1 MQAFLCIKKVLK
13 KKKIIYLRGK
23 NLENPTLQNSISLS
37 VGVFYIEI
45 KNFLLQNAINAFYKL
60 FYDILIT
67 KF

>member
-1 MQAFLCIKKVLK
+1 MQAFLCIKKVL

-23 NLENPTLQNSISLS
+23 NLENPTLQNNISLS